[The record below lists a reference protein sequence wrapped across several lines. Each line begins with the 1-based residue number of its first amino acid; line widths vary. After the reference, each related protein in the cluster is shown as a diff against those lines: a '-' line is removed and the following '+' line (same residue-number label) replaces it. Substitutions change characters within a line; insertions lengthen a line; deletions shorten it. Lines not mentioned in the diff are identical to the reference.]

1 MRRIEKIRGE
11 KTGNGGEMEKTLR
24 FIRGVLL
31 FAAIAGVSGCAP
43 GKVLTLPGDLARSVQ
58 KGPAQGTEGSP
69 AVAVLDFTFV
79 GAPSYEIGRDFDH
92 ARPIVWKRDPGKA
105 VSDLVAD
112 VLIESGVRAV
122 RVSSAPAFPG
132 DAAAMVWGSVDRF
145 RVDARKT
152 GSLKLS
158 VESKAS
164 VSVTV
169 YASGGKAP
177 PGWNSVVASEIWT
190 TEPLFITPEGVQDA
204 LNRAANAVAEE
215 VVRRLEAAGVILLP
229 PSPAG
234 LSGGEPTAGA
244 GKEQK

>member
-1 MRRIEKIRGE
+1 
-11 KTGNGGEMEKTLR
+11 MEKTLR
-24 FIRGVLL
+24 FVRGVLL
-31 FAAIAGVSGCAP
+31 FAAIAVVSGCAP
-43 GKVLTLPGDLARSVQ
+43 GKVLTLPGDLARSGQ
-58 KGPAQGTEGSP
+58 KGPARVPEGTP
-69 AVAVLDFTFV
+69 AVAVLDFAFA

-105 VSDLVAD
+105 LPDLVAD
-112 VLIESGVRAV
+112 VLNESGVHAV
-122 RVSSAPAFPG
+122 RVSSEAAIPG
-132 DAAAMVWGSVDRF
+132 NAVAKVWGSVDRF

-169 YASGGKAP
+169 HASGGNAP
-177 PGWNSVVASEIWT
+177 PGWNSVVGSENWT

-204 LNRAANAVAEE
+204 LNGAANAVAGE
-215 VVRRLEAAGVILLP
+215 VVRRLAAAGVIMLP
-229 PSPAG
+229 PSPNG
-234 LSGGEPTAGA
+234 LPGGEPTGGA